1 MILAGGA
8 IISEYW
14 KVTTMT
20 NYEDLL
26 ETLAE
31 TQIAANKI
39 EQTIGTLPIEF
50 RENAQA
56 KMSQLSSMQTLVLS
70 FASLQVARLESL
82 QRVTLSQLQP
92 HGHA

>member
-1 MILAGGA
+1 MILAGGV

-39 EQTIGTLPIEF
+39 EQTIDTLPVEF
-50 RENAQA
+50 RENLQA
-56 KMSQLSSMQTLVLS
+56 KMSHLSSMQTIVLS
-70 FASLQVARLESL
+70 FASSEVARLESL
-82 QRVTLSQLQP
+82 QRITLSQLQP